1 MIFLW
6 ILENK
11 MELLVKRFVRYLLHI
26 FNAILLVTRRISNAY
41 SGYVCN
47 FSNSKIRFVACLQ
60 IYGIFLTV
68 CGFMIVEDIRVYDHF
83 VESKIFW
90 LPYFI
95 ILNGIMM
102 IICSLLGYLG
112 TCQQDY
118 KLLVT
123 VRT

>member
-1 MIFLW
+1 MWYNL
-6 ILENK
+6 
-11 MELLVKRFVRYLLHI
+11 
-26 FNAILLVTRRISNAY
+26 A
-41 SGYVCN
+41 
-47 FSNSKIRFVACLQ
+47 NSKIRLVAYFQ
-60 IYGIFLTV
+60 VYGIFLTV
-68 CGFMIVEDIRVYDHF
+68 CGFMIVQDIRVYDHF

-95 ILNGIMM
+95 IFNGIMM
-102 IICSLLGYLG
+102 IVCSLLGYLG